1 MDVKVGNGAFADTQP
16 MAAALANSIV
26 AVAEGAGLS
35 SVALVTDMNQ
45 PLGQAAGNALEVA
58 DCIELL
64 TGGTG
69 DRRFCEVTLALAE
82 EMLLRGGFAGEAA
95 VARAM
100 AKDAIDP
107 GRAAARL
114 GAMGSGGASC
124 RGRGWKEGVQPG
136 AGVA

>member
-1 MDVKVGNGAFADTQP
+1 MRISDWSSDVCSSDLK
-16 MAAALANSIV
+16 SIV

-58 DCIELL
+58 ECIELL

-82 EMLLRGGFAGEAA
+82 EMLLLGGLAGEAA

-100 AKDAIDP
+100 AKE
-107 GRAAARL
+107 ARP
-114 GAMGSGGASC
+114 
-124 RGRGWKEGVQPG
+124 EGHTSELQSLMRSPYAVCSLKKKTT
-136 AGVA
+136 

>member
-1 MDVKVGNGAFADTQP
+1 MRISDWSSDVCSSDLK
-16 MAAALANSIV
+16 SIV

-58 DCIELL
+58 ECIELL

-82 EMLLRGGFAGEAA
+82 EMLLLGGFAGEAA
-95 VARAM
+95 VARADR
-100 AKDAIDP
+100 KST
-107 GRAAARL
+107 RL
-114 GAMGSGGASC
+114 NSSH
-124 RGRGWKEGVQPG
+124 
-136 AGVA
+136 